1 MEYSQAIKNLK
12 TNILKIKEGLD
23 ILDKNSNRKS
33 ISFIQ
38 EITKSI
44 KDLEFIAKKLKLDL
58 KSIGIESKQIEKEL
72 KDAKGILT
80 QQDFVDLLST
90 ELINSNPSNK
100 ELALLLVLE
109 KPVIELKG
117 IIAKKIKNKYIP
129 IESWSE
135 ENIFKEFTDTNKYPT
150 SKDIFTKLPKEYKP
164 KSLPKKREDI
174 IKKLVEIVKNTRS
187 GYIMEKV
194 WMNQI
199 LKIF

>member
-38 EITKSI
+38 EITNNI
-44 KDLEFIAKKLKLDL
+44 KELESNAKKIKLDL

-72 KDAKGILT
+72 KDAKGILSF
-80 QQDFVDLLST
+80 QDFADLLPK
-90 ELINSNPSNK
+90 ELINSNHSNK

-117 IIAKKIKNKYIP
+117 IIAKKIKSKYLP
-129 IESWSE
+129 IESWE
-135 ENIFKEFTDTNKYPT
+135 EERIFKEFADTNKYPAN
-150 SKDIFTKLPKEYKP
+150 KDIFTKLPKEYKP
-164 KSLPKKREDI
+164 KSLPKKREDV
-174 IKKLVEIVKNTRS
+174 IKKLVEVVKKTRS

-194 WMNQI
+194 
-199 LKIF
+199 

>member
-23 ILDKNSNRKS
+23 ILDKSSNRKS
-33 ISFIQ
+33 TSFIQ

-44 KDLEFIAKKLKLDL
+44 KDFEFNTKKLKLDL

-117 IIAKKIKNKYIP
+117 IIAKKIKSKYLQL
-129 IESWSE
+129 SHG
-135 ENIFKEFTDTNKYPT
+135 
-150 SKDIFTKLPKEYKP
+150 
-164 KSLPKKREDI
+164 KKNVY
-174 IKKLVEIVKNTRS
+174 LKNLR
-187 GYIMEKV
+187 
-194 WMNQI
+194 I
-199 LKIF
+199 LISIQRIKIFLLSFQKNINQNHFLKKEKM

>member
-1 MEYSQAIKNLK
+1 MLGSEHICIEIKNLK

-23 ILDKNSNRKS
+23 ILDKSSNRKS
-33 ISFIQ
+33 TSFIQ

-44 KDLEFIAKKLKLDL
+44 KDFEFNTKKLKLDL

-117 IIAKKIKNKYIP
+117 IIAKKIKSKYLP
-129 IESWSE
+129 IESWE
-135 ENIFKEFTDTNKYPT
+135 EERIFKEFADTDKYPAN
-150 SKDIFTKLPKEYKP
+150 KDIFTKLPKEYKP
-164 KSLPKKREDI
+164 KSLPKKREDV

-194 WMNQI
+194 
-199 LKIF
+199 